1 MISRSYRVPPRVIVL
16 ASTVCLVGGAL
27 LLAVVF
33 LGGAPPPPEETP
45 PPAPVKWEPARMMS
59 VGEWTE
65 VIGTTQPLPERAARI
80 TAPIEGRVISVLQ
93 DAGGK
98 PVVEGQ
104 PVKKGD
110 VIAQLDAALAKAN
123 REKIAA
129 AQEELKQ
136 QTKQAEFALKLANID
151 VTRLMELSQ
160 TSGGGEKLPLVSR
173 IEMEKAQVALHD
185 AESKLKAAELRE
197 LAAKKELQALDE
209 QLKLYSLTALID
221 GRLGRLLVVPGQTLA
236 AGTLVSDII
245 DIDEQIDVLCF
256 APAHVG
262 RKFKKGDKAR
272 IGSAEDLSPANAA
285 GPDGQVEYIAEQAEL
300 DTGNFAVKVRFP
312 NKSLGLRANTVVRI
326 SILTSP
332 EMPRLVLP
340 ESALF
345 EDQDPPTVI
354 VVEGYKETT
363 VKEGDKE
370 KVVKTGTARKL
381 RVKLGIRNRAFGVV
395 EIVGLEDPD
404 TEKPWKGTL
413 VAGEGVFEPAAN
425 DVREEARF
433 VTQRGRGL
441 RTGDPIRL
449 EEED

>member
-1 MISRSYRVPPRVIVL
+1 LTPSRSTISAQCWKARAEGPSAMISRSYRVPPRVIVL

-33 LGGAPPPPEETP
+33 IGGAPPPPEETP

-129 AQEELKQ
+129 AQEEPKQ

-173 IEMEKAQVALHD
+173 IEMEKAQVAQQD

-209 QLKLYSLTALID
+209 QLKLYSLAALID

-245 DIDEQIDVLCF
+245 DIDDQIDVLCF
-256 APAHVG
+256 APPSVAK
-262 RKFKKGDKAR
+262 KFKKGQTAR
-272 IGSAEDLSPANAA
+272 MGGTEGSPAAA
-285 GPDGQVEYIAEQAEL
+285 SGPEGRVEFIAEQAEL

-312 NKSLGLRANTVVRI
+312 NKALGLRSNTTVRI
-326 SILTSP
+326 SVMTSD
-332 EMPRLVLP
+332 ETPRLVLP

-354 VVEGYKETT
+354 VVDNYKEVK

-370 KVVKTGTARKL
+370 
-381 RVKLGIRNRAFGVV
+381 
-395 EIVGLEDPD
+395 
-404 TEKPWKGTL
+404 
-413 VAGEGVFEPAAN
+413 
-425 DVREEARF
+425 
-433 VTQRGRGL
+433 
-441 RTGDPIRL
+441 
-449 EEED
+449 